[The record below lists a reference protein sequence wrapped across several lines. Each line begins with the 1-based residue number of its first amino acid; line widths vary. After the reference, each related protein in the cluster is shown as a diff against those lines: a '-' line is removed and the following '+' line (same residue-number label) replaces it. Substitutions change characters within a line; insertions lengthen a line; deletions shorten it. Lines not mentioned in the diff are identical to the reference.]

1 MNANT
6 TLQKRSIQQNNHA
19 IVMIENGNYHDAIIA
34 LSSALKA
41 YKLILD
47 ESDDLMH
54 QQEQIK
60 TSLDQCMAQSRPT
73 GDYCHKHLDE
83 DGQFMYKEAIRIPV
97 NVESHYRAAVMVSS
111 MIIFNLALTH
121 QLAATVSDNRESAL
135 RKAAKL
141 YELSFNMQRDEFF
154 YSNTMFTLA
163 IVNNLGLIHHQ
174 LDDRETASK
183 YFEHLLSTLM
193 FLIDC
198 GDGHATDFD
207 GFLRNAST
215 VSFQACAAAAA

>member
-6 TLQKRSIQQNNHA
+6 TLQQRSIEQNNHA
-19 IVMIENGNYHDAIIA
+19 IAMIENGNYHDAIVA

-47 ESDDLMH
+47 ESDDMMD

-73 GDYCHKHLDE
+73 SDSGDYCHKDLDE
-83 DGQFMYKEAIRIPV
+83 DGQFMYKQAIRIPV

-111 MIIFNLALTH
+111 MIIFNLALAH
-121 QLAATVSDNRESAL
+121 QLSATASDNRETL

-141 YELSFNMQRDEFF
+141 YELSFNMQRDEFLD
-154 YSNTMFTLA
+154 SNTMFTLA
-163 IVNNLGLIHHQ
+163 IVNNLGLMVRQ
-174 LDDRETASK
+174 R
-183 YFEHLLSTLM
+183 
-193 FLIDC
+193 DC
-198 GDGHATDFD
+198 QQVF
-207 GFLRNAST
+207 
-215 VSFQACAAAAA
+215 